1 MNMTSKNHSMAAIV
15 LLVIALCFGTSTNAN
30 AQIRTARDFILA
42 LKSDANITMTTGD
55 GLVNL
60 TAAINDLIDDGYVK
74 PYYLD
79 PDMTRTQ
86 TKPGVYYTSEYD
98 GNQLVVV
105 GMNNINI
112 EGTGLNGAFLQV
124 EPRYADVIMF
134 VNCKNIG
141 INNFTMGHSEVGDCV
156 GDVLEFQGC
165 ENIAVNNCR
174 LFGCGVNGL
183 TVKGSKSISAVGTHF
198 YGCYYWGVRLFDSR
212 DALFV
217 NCQIYSNG
225 MGIYLDD
232 MCQNVAF
239 DKCEFMNN
247 RREVFSC
254 QSPITVSNSKIISH
268 GGANVYN
275 VTLEG
280 CDVLMDYEDCEE
292 LPDLDEDSEYE
303 IYQGQ

>member
-1 MNMTSKNHSMAAIV
+1 
-15 LLVIALCFGTSTNAN
+15 
-30 AQIRTARDFILA
+30 
-42 LKSDANITMTTGD
+42 
-55 GLVNL
+55 
-60 TAAINDLIDDGYVK
+60 
-74 PYYLD
+74 
-79 PDMTRTQ
+79 
-86 TKPGVYYTSEYD
+86 
-98 GNQLVVV
+98 
-105 GMNNINI
+105 
-112 EGTGLNGAFLQV
+112 
-124 EPRYADVIMF
+124 
-134 VNCKNIG
+134 
-141 INNFTMGHSEVGDCV
+141 
-156 GDVLEFQGC
+156 
-165 ENIAVNNCR
+165 
-174 LFGCGVNGL
+174 
-183 TVKGSKSISAVGTHF
+183 
-198 YGCYYWGVRLFDSR
+198 VRLFESR